1 MAETAD
7 AIVKATYKRY
17 NKDSGKWDRIY
28 FYTGADQ
35 VGETSSL
42 WFLRSSNTVNG
53 KSFTKAGGITLKG
66 DDIPLGDDAN
76 MISVTFNSLNF
87 ALNGN
92 MGVTESFATT
102 YNAMYNLKAEMDQL
116 RKDIEAVDETQ
127 DDKINDL
134 YNQIDDGTIIT
145 TGNMA
150 EQITKVGTVSSGTW
164 QGSAIADTY
173 IASASKWDGKQDKL
187 TFDTAPTANSSN
199 PVTSGGIKTAI
210 DTVAA
215 IAQGKTTA
223 YVIHASTNGS
233 TSTEPSTDKSNGKFF
248 VLQTNQTEEGSFV
261 KLTSSDYILTNSDE
275 LVSVSS
281 LKVGDFILTREA
293 YVKDWFLGLVK
304 DGNYFFYEID
314 SDKPNLE
321 GYATT
326 SAVTSAISAAIGN
339 LDSSKDAGSGKYLQ
353 SIMITDGKITGGTVG
368 TVPTSLPASNTT
380 SDYSSMGTAPVNG
393 TAVNKALSQALASS
407 TGSSNGVSVSI
418 GGTIQSP
425 TITVKTSTGE
435 INPSNGGVVSGAT
448 VYSHVAARAT
458 KIFYA
463 DSASSVTGMIDGD
476 ICIEY

>member
-76 MISVTFNSLNF
+76 TISVTFNSLSF
-87 ALNGN
+87 ALNSN

-102 YNAMYNLKAEMDQL
+102 YNAMYNLKAEMNQL

-127 DDKINDL
+127 NDKINDL

-164 QGSAIADTY
+164 QGSAIADAY

-215 IAQGKTTA
+215 IAQGKTNT
-223 YVIHASTNGS
+223 YVIDCSDTSVSGNSNASFKIAQTNEDTNAITITDGS
-233 TSTEPSTDKSNGKFF
+233 AMVTTVNGKT
-248 VLQTNQTEEGSFV
+248 VHML
-261 KLTSSDYILTNSDE
+261 E
-275 LVSVSS
+275 L
-281 LKVGDFILTREA
+281 KIGDIILTREA
-293 YVKDWFLGLVK
+293 SIKDWYLGK
-304 DGNYFFYEID
+304 TGTDGFTFYEID
-314 SDKPNLE
+314 SDKPDLTD
-321 GYATT
+321 YAKT

-353 SIMITDGKITGGTVG
+353 SITITDGKITGGTVG

-380 SDYSSMGTAPVNG
+380 SDYSSTGTAPVNG
-393 TAVNKALSQALASS
+393 TAVNKALSQTINDS
-407 TGSSNGVSVSI
+407 TGSSNGVVVTI
-418 GGTIQSP
+418 NGTIQAPKMNVSV
-425 TITVKTSTGE
+425 IAGSVASGNANVVTG
-435 INPSNGGVVSGAT
+435 GT

-476 ICIEY
+476 ICIEYR